1 MEAVEDQMLYV
12 TFNQDYSA
20 FAVGTERGFRIYNA
34 YPFKD
39 YYERSMKIIL
49 NSL

>member
-20 FAVGTERGFRIYNA
+20 FAVGTERGFRVYNA
-34 YPFKD
+34 HPFKD
-39 YYERSMKIIL
+39 YYERSMKIIE
-49 NSL
+49 NF